1 MHYLAIAS
9 DYDGTL
15 AHDGVVAPETI
26 AAVRRLKQS
35 GRRFLL
41 VTGRELP
48 ELQMV
53 FPEFDLCDLIVAEN
67 GALLFAPATGELQ
80 PLGAPASDALVTA
93 LRRKG
98 VTPLSVGTVIVATR
112 EPYEN
117 IVLDSIREL
126 GLELQIIFNK
136 GAVMVLPTGIN
147 KATGLEAA
155 LALMEFGADRVIGC
169 GDAEN
174 DHAFLAMSG
183 CGVAVANALPMLK
196 QAADV
201 VTRGARGAGV
211 VEIIEQILTGGEAAL
226 LQAAEQRRN
235 GHQGLA
241 VKRA

>member
-1 MHYLAIAS
+1 MHYLALAS

-15 AHDGVVAPETI
+15 AHDGVVAPETL

-53 FPEFDLCDLIVAEN
+53 FPDFELCDLIVAEN
-67 GALLFAPATGELQ
+67 GALLFTPATGDRR
-80 PLGAPASDALVTA
+80 PLGMPASDALVTA

-117 IVLDSIREL
+117 VVLDSIREL

-155 LALMEFGADRVIGC
+155 LARLDFGADRVIGC

-196 QAADV
+196 RAADV
-201 VTRGARGAGV
+201 VTRSARGAGV
-211 VEIIEQILTGGEAAL
+211 VEIIEQVLAGGEAAL
-226 LQAAEQRRN
+226 LQAAARRRTAA
-235 GHQGLA
+235 GELVIKPA
-241 VKRA
+241 

>member
-1 MHYLAIAS
+1 MHYLALAS

-26 AAVRRLKQS
+26 AAVQRLKQS

-53 FPEFDLCDLIVAEN
+53 FPEFEICDLIVAEN
-67 GALLFAPATGELQ
+67 GALLFTPATGQLQ
-80 PLGAPASDALVTA
+80 PLATPASDALVTA

-98 VTPLSVGTVIVATR
+98 VTPLSVGNVIVATR

-117 IVLDSIREL
+117 VVLDSIREL

-155 LALMEFGADRVIGC
+155 LNLLDFGADRVIGC

-196 QAADV
+196 RAADV
-201 VTRGARGAGV
+201 VTKGARGAGV
-211 VEIIEQILTGGEAAL
+211 AEIIEQLLAGGEAPL
-226 LQAAEQRRN
+226 VKAAELHRAP
-235 GHQGLA
+235 GDAPG